1 MSMSGIGNC
10 YDNAAA
16 ESFFH
21 TLKTEHVYFESYETQ
36 EQAKQSIFEYIMVFY
51 NRKRRHS
58 TLNYVSPV
66 EFENSRQQQ
75 LEGFSS

>member
-1 MSMSGIGNC
+1 
-10 YDNAAA
+10 
-16 ESFFH
+16 
-21 TLKTEHVYFESYETQ
+21 
-36 EQAKQSIFEYIMVFY
+36 VFY